1 MIKSKTIK
9 SNRRKYN
16 MYGMKKKKKVVKPK
30 IKKKVVKKK
39 KATKRY

>member
-9 SNRRKYN
+9 SNRREYN

-30 IKKKVVKKK
+30 MKKKVVKN
-39 KATKRY
+39 KRYKK